1 MLLLRI
7 NAIQGA
13 ALVFSKV
20 DADKILAVAKP
31 EEVECVRQML
41 FTFESQFILDNDQ
54 R

>member
-7 NAIQGA
+7 NAIQRA

-20 DADKILAVAKP
+20 DADKILAVAQP
-31 EEVECVRQML
+31 EEVDYVRQML